1 MTKRCT
7 VTCWSH
13 GRGGGGRNSPWLH
26 RAPSPLPRRRA
37 FTQTRYRG
45 AAFAQKGWLA
55 ARRAG
60 HPRQGLQRVRDRAP
74 QRGMSWWEGRPA
86 ARSTGIFWED
96 PHRRGTAPTG
106 ERRSVWGEKRGRR
119 DSGRRVPDPHSRSSL
134 PIQDECLPR
143 RLRSLHSP
151 LFRRNPRLRDG
162 PPPLSSG
169 PPAITRRLHRPGP
182 SAATQPT
189 AERRRVYFYQL
200 SVRRV
205 SREHDAPTSR
215 RRSAAAHVPPA
226 ADALG
231 PGRRV
236 RNGHIN
242 TAVV

>member
-37 FTQTRYRG
+37 LTQTRYRG

-162 PPPLSSG
+162 PPPLSG